1 MKTAGR
7 ARAFVTVVSGLPR
20 SGTSLAMQMLRAGG
34 VPLLCD
40 DARPADA
47 DNPAGYFEY
56 APVLRSARDTSWVA
70 GAGGHAVKVIV
81 PLLRHLPASHAY
93 RVLWMR
99 RDPAEVIASQ
109 ERMLARRG
117 RAQEGGLAPERL
129 AAIFAAQQEEVAV
142 WLAAQPHVR
151 ALDVSYGALVA
162 DPAPCVAAIDA
173 FLGGGLDHE
182 AMRVVV
188 DPQLHR
194 NRAASGRADRD
205 PRS

>member
-1 MKTAGR
+1 LKTAGH

-34 VPLLCD
+34 VPLLC
-40 DARPADA
+40 
-47 DNPAGYFEY
+47 EY
-56 APVLRSARDTSWVA
+56 APVLRSARDTSWVRGA
-70 GAGGHAVKVIV
+70 GAHAVKVIV

-129 AAIFAAQQEEVAV
+129 AAIFAVQQEEVAV